1 MPTRICRRAGLASK
15 LSRAHFSNLMYGIV
29 PSKIKGPGFEY
40 VDLRE
45 YSPGDDIR
53 FIDWRASARMIK
65 PDGDYRLMVKEHLL
79 ERLVN
84 NIVVLD
90 YSKSMLYGDKIESA
104 IYVLTGFLSIAHS
117 LGDIIDLI
125 ILHGEKPLIKH
136 GLNPLE
142 AINFSLNTICKVD
155 PSGNLDLIKLSNYV
169 KNLKNR
175 ETLLL
180 ITDYAHYPIEFE
192 VLATTTHAMNTG
204 LGIVL
209 VSTKLEL
216 NPPSLDGYH
225 AFYDLESAD
234 SELKTMMSEYYRAVK
249 THIIKTKTALAKTRT
264 PYIEIKE
271 LRDAMYK
278 KLRLLKLY
286 SITRIRYKRY

>member
-1 MPTRICRRAGLASK
+1 MPTRICRRASLASK
-15 LSRAHFSNLMYGIV
+15 IAKAHFSNLMYGVI

-79 ERLVN
+79 ERLIN
-84 NIVVLD
+84 NIIVLD

-125 ILHGEKPLIKH
+125 ILHGEKPMIKY
-136 GLNPLE
+136 GLNPLK
-142 AINFSLNTICKVD
+142 AINFSINTICRVD
-155 PSGNLDLIKLSNYV
+155 PHGSIDLIKLSNYI
-169 KNLKNR
+169 KNLRNR

-192 VLATTTHAMNTG
+192 VLATTTHAMRTN
-204 LGIVL
+204 LGVAVI
-209 VSTKLEL
+209 SSKLEL
-216 NPPSLDGYH
+216 EPPSLDGYH
-225 AFYDLESAD
+225 VFYDLEDPSRT
-234 SELKTMMSEYYRAVK
+234 LNIMISEYYRAVRGHVIK
-249 THIIKTKTALAKTRT
+249 TKAILAKTKTA
-264 PYIEIKE
+264 YIEIKG
-271 LRDAMYK
+271 LKDAVYK

-286 SITRIRYKRY
+286 SLTRIRHKAF